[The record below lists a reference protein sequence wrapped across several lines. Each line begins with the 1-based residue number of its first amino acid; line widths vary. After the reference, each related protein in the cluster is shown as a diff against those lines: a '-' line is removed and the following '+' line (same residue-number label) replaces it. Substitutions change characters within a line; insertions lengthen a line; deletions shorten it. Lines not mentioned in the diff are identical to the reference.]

1 MMAVIPVAGNVASLM
16 ILPERG
22 HVSLTLATDGAGLRT
37 GVDLPPAQA
46 RELAAALVACA
57 EAVEGGAG

>member
-1 MMAVIPVAGNVASLM
+1 MMAVIPVAGDAVNLM
-16 ILPERG
+16 VLPERE

-46 RELAAALVACA
+46 R
-57 EAVEGGAG
+57 AGRRPGRLRRCSGRGTQ